1 MNVFSTKKK
10 IHLRFDLKGS
20 KLGREVLKPKEK
32 KGLNYNNVLGKYNYA
47 LKDLD
52 FDFFKKE
59 IHIDYSIRDKII
71 EQLKIDSQ
79 LLKDLNIN
87 DYSLLL
93 GIHKKKMKKKLDLT
107 NLSENIKK
115 EQNNEINSI
124 NNDLNNNNDNNDI
137 NTENTNS
144 NISNFSFSSKEQ
156 ESKNDKLTTD
166 KNNKLDFSSERVT
179 ISSLNKSYLKNDTED
194 KLTNNKINE
203 IKKEEI
209 NNNNDIFDNK
219 GIILEDGGILNEK
232 ENEIYYMGIIDILT
246 NYDCVKV
253 GEFIYKSVRYCTK
266 KMSCVSPSA
275 YRERFID
282 YLQKII
288 PPNYNKNINEE
299 NNKGEV

>member
-1 MNVFSTKKK
+1 M
-10 IHLRFDLKGS
+10 
-20 KLGREVLKPKEK
+20 
-32 KGLNYNNVLGKYNYA
+32 
-47 LKDLD
+47 
-52 FDFFKKE
+52 
-59 IHIDYSIRDKII
+59 
-71 EQLKIDSQ
+71 
-79 LLKDLNIN
+79 NIN

-93 GIHKKKMKKKLDLT
+93 GIHKKKLKKNLSIT
-107 NLSENIKK
+107 NLGENIEK
-115 EQNNEINSI
+115 EQHEINSI
-124 NNDLNNNNDNNDI
+124 NNVINNDINNNNDN

-156 ESKNDKLTTD
+156 ESKNDKLTNY

-179 ISSLNKSYLKNDTED
+179 ISSLNKSYIKNDTED

-203 IKKEEI
+203 IKKEEF
-209 NNNNDIFDNK
+209 NNNIFDNK

-266 KMSCVSPSA
+266 KMSCVSPAA
-275 YRERFID
+275 YQERFIN
-282 YLQKII
+282 YLQQII
-288 PPNYNKNINEE
+288 PPNYNKNSNEE